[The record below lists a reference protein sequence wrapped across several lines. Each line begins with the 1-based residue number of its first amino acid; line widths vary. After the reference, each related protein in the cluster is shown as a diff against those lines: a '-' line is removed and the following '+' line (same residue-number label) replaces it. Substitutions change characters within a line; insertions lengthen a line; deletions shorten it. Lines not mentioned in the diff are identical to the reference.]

1 MENIAKSHY
10 SIEAEQAVLGAL
22 LFDNAALDV
31 ISDVITREDFYDHYH
46 SNIYKTI
53 QNIVNGGEIADELTV
68 ASSMEFIVDRED
80 PDQGMPY
87 LQKCLEGCFGIANAR
102 KYSKI
107 VLEKSVLRKIAALSM
122 GMYGDTESK
131 KTSSEIIAS
140 VQEEIQK
147 LLERQNSIEE
157 GFKSF
162 KDLLNENVSD
172 LQELYANK
180 DIGGISGL
188 ETGIKELDD
197 ITNGF
202 QNSELIIVAG
212 RPSMGKTALCMNI
225 AEHVAVKVKK
235 TVAVFSMEMQD
246 KSLSLRTIGS
256 NARINS
262 EVLRSGHLED
272 NDWEKLSLGVGR
284 LSDCPIYIDD
294 TAALNAY
301 QIASKAKALKKRLGD
316 IGLIVIDYLQL
327 MASIKKGKNND
338 TRANELA
345 ETTRALKQLAKELQ
359 CPIVVLSQLNR
370 DLEKRPN
377 KRPQMSDLRESGAI
391 EQDADLILFIYRD
404 EVYNETTEHKGIAE
418 IIIGKQRNGRIGTVR
433 TAFIGEYTRFE
444 NLKTYGDAYQSRYDL

>member
-1 MENIAKSHY
+1 MEDIAKSHY

-22 LFDNAALDV
+22 LFDNASLDV
-31 ISDVITREDFYDHYH
+31 ISDVITHEDFYDPYH
-46 SNIYKTI
+46 ASIYKTI
-53 QNIVNGGEIADELTV
+53 QTIVNGGEIADELTV
-68 ASSMEFIVDRED
+68 ASSMEFIVDRDD

-107 VLEKSVLRKIAALSM
+107 VLEKSTLRQIAALSM
-122 GMYGDTESK
+122 GMYGATESK
-131 KTSSEIIAS
+131 KTSTEIINS
-140 VQEEIQK
+140 VQDAIQK
-147 LLERQNSIEE
+147 LIERQNSIEE
-157 GFKSF
+157 GFKKF

-172 LQELYANK
+172 LQELYASK
-180 DIGGISGL
+180 DLGGISGL

-202 QNSELIIVAG
+202 QKSDLIIIAG

-225 AEHVAVKVKK
+225 AEHVATKVNKS
-235 TVAVFSMEMQD
+235 VAVFSMEMQD
-246 KSLSLRTIGS
+246 KSISLRTLGS

-262 EVLRSGHLED
+262 EVLRSGDLKD
-272 NDWEKLSLGVGR
+272 SDWEKLSLGLGK
-284 LSDCPIYIDD
+284 LSDVPIYVDD
-294 TAALNAY
+294 APALNAY
-301 QIASKAKALKKRLGD
+301 QIASKAKALKKKIGEV
-316 IGLIVIDYLQL
+316 GLIVIDYLQL
-327 MASIKKGKNND
+327 MASIKKGKND

-359 CPIVVLSQLNR
+359 CPVVVLSQLNR

-404 EVYNETTEHKGIAE
+404 EVYNKDTTQDKGIAE
-418 IIIGKQRNGRIGTVR
+418 IIIGKQRNGRIGTIR

-444 NLKTYGDAYQSRYDL
+444 NLQSYGSGYIY